1 MSELMESLKARI
13 QLIEKTIQESVVNH
27 NGLLARLEEAKHF
40 LDMATKI
47 AGELA
52 PHNPVVEDMQA
63 VDKVADEV
71 GDAVAHIEDAVSPQ
85 A

>member
-1 MSELMESLKARI
+1 MSDLMGSLKERI
-13 QLIEKTIQESVVNH
+13 QLIEKAIQESVVNH

-52 PHNPVVEDMQA
+52 PHNPVVEEAQA
-63 VDKVADEV
+63 VDKVADE
-71 GDAVAHIEDAVSPQ
+71 GIDAVAHIEDAASPQ